1 MSETKSSSSEPKTS
15 APSAPSTPSSP
26 DSSSGGGGGKSTR
39 DSVGGSKEVHYGYF
53 SSVRN
58 ENYRS
63 GWDAIWGS
71 KKKLAKS
78 VKKTTGPAELYIDF
92 EKLPDELREA
102 LAEYARKK
110 LRRTPAG
117 FKKLLESGS
126 VDWSMSV
133 RIDP

>member
-1 MSETKSSSSEPKTS
+1 MSETKSSSPEPK
-15 APSAPSTPSSP
+15 ASTPSSP

-71 KKKLAKS
+71 KKKPARN

-110 LRRTPAG
+110 LRRTPAR
-117 FKKLLESGS
+117 FKKLLESGFAF
-126 VDWSMSV
+126 MSLE
-133 RIDP
+133 

>member
-1 MSETKSSSSEPKTS
+1 MSETKSSSSEPKSS
-15 APSAPSTPSSP
+15 APSAPSTP
-26 DSSSGGGGGKSTR
+26 DSSSGGDGGKSTR

-63 GWDAIWGS
+63 GWDEIWGG
-71 KKKLAKS
+71 KKKQAKKS
-78 VKKTTGPAELYIDF
+78 KNRETGPVELYFDFGKLPAEL
-92 EKLPDELREA
+92 RNA
-102 LAEYARKK
+102 LAEHARRK

-117 FKKLLESGS
+117 FKKLLESGA
-126 VDWSMSV
+126 VDWNLSV

>member
-1 MSETKSSSSEPKTS
+1 MSGTKSSSSEPK
-15 APSAPSTPSSP
+15 ANAPSSP
-26 DSSSGGGGGKSTR
+26 DSSSGGEGGKSTR

-71 KKKLAKS
+71 KKKPAKA

-117 FKKLLESGS
+117 FKKLLESGA
-126 VDWSMSV
+126 VDWNLSV

>member
-1 MSETKSSSSEPKTS
+1 MSETKSSSSETKS
-15 APSAPSTPSSP
+15 SAPSTP
-26 DSSSGGGGGKSTR
+26 DSGSGGEGGKSSR

-63 GWDAIWGS
+63 GWDEIWGS
-71 KKKLAKS
+71 KKKPAKK
-78 VKKTTGPAELYIDF
+78 VKKETGPVELYFDF
-92 EKLPDELREA
+92 GKLPDELRDA
-102 LAEYARKK
+102 LAEHARKK

-117 FKKLLESGS
+117 FKKLLESGA
-126 VDWSMSV
+126 VDWNLSV